1 MKKPVSSPAAPSEEA
16 LHAQGLEHV
25 EALEGMLKGA
35 RSMMT
40 EHRRRSAGRLV
51 YRDAKLYGELLGVIE
66 GSRVRAAFDALG
78 AQDQGT
84 DPRRF
89 ETELLRSKLA
99 RVERLSG
106 VSQRLRALADRL
118 DDEAMLSGGPA
129 VADGAGD
136 GARWPR
142 TTRTSG
148 PRRSPRCS
156 MR

>member
-25 EALEGMLKGA
+25 EALEGMFKGA

-51 YRDAKLYGELLGVIE
+51 YRDAKLYGELFGVIE

-84 DPRRF
+84 DPERF
-89 ETELLRSKLA
+89 ETELLR
-99 RVERLSG
+99 
-106 VSQRLRALADRL
+106 
-118 DDEAMLSGGPA
+118 
-129 VADGAGD
+129 
-136 GARWPR
+136 
-142 TTRTSG
+142 
-148 PRRSPRCS
+148 
-156 MR
+156 